1 MNKGCEIMK
10 NSKAKKYLLLTGL
23 IVVLVAVGYINFA
36 LGNGSNNNV
45 AAVTPEIEGALQ
57 AGDVAVISSQDYF
70 VDYKATRESRRDTEI
85 ALLDSIITNENSA
98 AEEIKDAQDQKI
110 AIVQSMESELKIEG
124 LLVASGFSDA
134 IVTVQEGS
142 VNVVIKAE
150 EISKEQAAKILE
162 IVKDETGEPAQ
173 NIKIILQK

>member
-1 MNKGCEIMK
+1 MK
-10 NSKAKKYLLLTGL
+10 NSKVKKYLLLTGL

-36 LGNGSNNNV
+36 LGNGQGNDV
-45 AAVTPEIEGALQ
+45 ASAPLNEIEGALQ
-57 AGDVAVISSQDYF
+57 ADDVAVISSQDYF
-70 VDYKATRESRRDTEI
+70 VDFKATRESRRDTEI
-85 ALLDSIITNENSA
+85 ALLDSIISSDKSD
-98 AEEIKDAQDQKI
+98 AEAIKDAQDQKI
-110 AIVQSMESELKIEG
+110 AIVKSMESELKIEG

-134 IVTVQEGS
+134 IVTVKEGS
-142 VNVVIKAE
+142 VNVVIKAD

>member
-1 MNKGCEIMK
+1 MK
-10 NSKAKKYLLLTGL
+10 NSKAKKYLLLSGL

-36 LGNGSNNNV
+36 LGNGADNDV
-45 AAVTPEIEGALQ
+45 AAAPTYEIEGALQ
-57 AGDVAVISSQDYF
+57 ADDVAVISTQDYF
-70 VDYKATRESRRDTEI
+70 VDYRASRESRRDTEI
-85 ALLDSIITNENSA
+85 ALLDSIISSENSA
-98 AEEIKDAQDQKI
+98 AEQIKDAQDQKI
-110 AIVQSMESELKIEG
+110 AIVKSMESELKIEG

-162 IVKDETGEPAQ
+162 IVKGETGEPAQ

>member
-1 MNKGCEIMK
+1 MK
-10 NSKAKKYLLLTGL
+10 NSKVKKYLLLTGL

-36 LGNGSNNNV
+36 LGNGQGNDVASATSN
-45 AAVTPEIEGALQ
+45 EIEGALQ
-57 AGDVAVISSQDYF
+57 ADDVAVISSQDYF
-70 VDYKATRESRRDTEI
+70 VDFKATRESRRDTEI
-85 ALLDSIITNENSA
+85 ALLDSIISSDKSD
-98 AEEIKDAQDQKI
+98 AEAIKDAQDQKI
-110 AIVQSMESELKIEG
+110 AIVKSMESELKIEG

-134 IVTVQEGS
+134 IVTVKEGS
-142 VNVVIKAE
+142 VNVVIKAD

>member
-1 MNKGCEIMK
+1 MK

-23 IVVLVAVGYINFA
+23 IVVLVAVGYINYA

-45 AAVTPEIEGALQ
+45 AAATPEIEGALQ
-57 AGDVAVISSQDYF
+57 AGDIAVISSQDYF
-70 VDYKATRESRRDTEI
+70 VDYKATRESRRETEI

-98 AEEIKDAQDQKI
+98 AEEIKDAQNQKI
-110 AIVQSMESELKIEG
+110 AIVQSMESELRLEG

-142 VNVVIKAE
+142 VNVVIKAA